1 MSVLSTAETGSSP
14 DIPRRRLRVATPV
27 AGQDDGGPAA
37 SPLGAGAAKESDPAA
52 SAPGD
57 GRPPLAATELD
68 TTVLRVREIR
78 VVREASVRTLRASG
92 SQPTAA
98 QARAAQ
104 ARAAQI
110 LAVTRTQQAA
120 RARSAAVQAPGLQA
134 RTATQAGSAGVQTPG
149 VQAWAAGSTRAAA
162 STGAAA
168 TPTRVVTHGRATYTR
183 AAHVRA
189 TRTRTMSQRPGAVR
203 LTRRGRL
210 VVAGFAMLVVVVAAT
225 LLWMTVAGS
234 VQASSR
240 GGPAPKSPYQ
250 GMTQVV
256 VRPGQTLWSIAAA
269 AQPSANTWTVVQ
281 QITQV
286 NALNGPVVRAGQLLW
301 VPKG

>member
-1 MSVLSTAETGSSP
+1 MSVLNTAETGSSP

-27 AGQDDGGPAA
+27 AGQDDGLPT
-37 SPLGAGAAKESDPAA
+37 SPLGAGATKESDPAA
-52 SAPGD
+52 SAPDD
-57 GRPPLAATELD
+57 GRPPLAATELH
-68 TTVLRVREIR
+68 TAELRVREIR
-78 VVREASVRTLRASG
+78 VVREASVRTLRAGG
-92 SQPTAA
+92 SQPP
-98 QARAAQ
+98 AAQ

-120 RARSAAVQAPGLQA
+120 RARSAAVRAPGLQA
-134 RTATQAGSAGVQTPG
+134 RTATQARPAGAQTPG
-149 VQAWAAGSTRAAA
+149 VQARAAGSTRAAV
-162 STGAAA
+162 STGAA
-168 TPTRVVTHGRATYTR
+168 TQTRVVTHGRATYTR
-183 AAHVRA
+183 AARVRA
-189 TRTRTMSQRPGAVR
+189 TRTRTVSRRPGAVR

-234 VQASSR
+234 VQAASQ
-240 GGPAPKSPYQ
+240 GGPAPRSPYQ

-269 AQPSANTWTVVQ
+269 AEPSANTWTVVQ